1 MDITFHGKTAIVTGA
16 GSGIGAAIA
25 RDLAAS
31 GATVVVSDLDLARA
45 DAAGGEQRRQAVDD
59 AARVIVRGRR
69 HLAGEDSPVVVEED
83 DVGEGAAD
91 VDADA

>member
-45 DAAGGEQRRQAVDD
+45 EAVAAELGGNAVAHACDV
-59 AARVIVRGRR
+59 AEIGRA
-69 HLAGEDSPVVVEED
+69 HV
-83 DVGEGAAD
+83 
-91 VDADA
+91 